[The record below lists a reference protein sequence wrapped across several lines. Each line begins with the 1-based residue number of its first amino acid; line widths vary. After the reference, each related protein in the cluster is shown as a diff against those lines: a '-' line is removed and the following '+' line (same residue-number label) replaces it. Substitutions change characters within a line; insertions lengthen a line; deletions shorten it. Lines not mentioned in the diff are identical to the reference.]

1 MFLQLSVTLKLKL
14 FVSKFD
20 NDQTRTNL
28 NETCWISVPEQ
39 FLEHWSDRHF
49 KAGWYWSI
57 HTSRTAK
64 LRKAS
69 YLLLLFLNKFRSI
82 HWLELFCMFVD
93 NKVVLRIR
101 WSYELRFQ
109 HWVLNIFCFSTMV
122 SRSSRQMRWVL
133 VKLVFNS
140 DVPSDSN
147 ARLLLLLLEV
157 TKRFNCN
164 FECWKWKLSHTS
176 IIRLHTNVKKKTCV
190 VFWCGRLMFLIECD
204 VQAKLYFR
212 IYIDNLGCW
221 CR

>member
-1 MFLQLSVTLKLKL
+1 MKRVEFQSPSS
-14 FVSKFD
+14 F
-20 NDQTRTNL
+20 
-28 NETCWISVPEQ
+28 
-39 FLEHWSDRHF
+39 
-49 KAGWYWSI
+49 WSI
-57 HTSRTAK
+57 DQIAILKPVDIDLSTLHEQQNYARQVTFCCCS
-64 LRKAS
+64 LIN
-69 YLLLLFLNKFRSI
+69 LEVFI
-82 HWLELFCMFVD
+82 GLELSRVFVD

-109 HWVLNIFCFSTMV
+109 HWVLNIFCLSTMV

-176 IIRLHTNVKKKTCV
+176 IIRLDTNVKKKLVLFSDV
-190 VFWCGRLMFLIECD
+190 VG
-204 VQAKLYFR
+204 
-212 IYIDNLGCW
+212 
-221 CR
+221 